1 MKRPTAGDWEADL
14 DDEWRQP
21 HEGCEYKGV
30 PPYKGRYWAYSQERM
45 REFAEQGRLVY
56 VKSGMPNYKRY
67 LDEMPGV
74 PLQDIWTDVAPILNS
89 KERVGYPT
97 QKPHH
102 PGQQQSRRYGTRSFL
117 RMCHGL
123 HCRREGRTSLG
134 RDRPF
139 TKGCRPGH
147 PAGGVRTRGLVQAK
161 PPRRCTQ
168 AQRPRTDTPL
178 PDPKAHAVRT
188 AGGILQRLP
197 YSVPVPQFHD

>member
-1 MKRPTAGDWEADL
+1 MLTTYRHSIATRRKEPVRRYRRGDLTAAKPGGDTQYEWRVKRPTAGDWKADL

-21 HEGCEYKGV
+21 HEGCEYKGM

-97 QKPHH
+97 QKPLALLDRIIQASSN
-102 PGQQQSRRYGTRSFL
+102 PGDMYYWTPSADAPRPALPQRRQNVIG
-117 RMCHGL
+117 
-123 HCRREGRTSLG
+123 
-134 RDRPF
+134 
-139 TKGCRPGH
+139 
-147 PAGGVRTRGLVQAK
+147 
-161 PPRRCTQ
+161 
-168 AQRPRTDTPL
+168 
-178 PDPKAHAVRT
+178 
-188 AGGILQRLP
+188 
-197 YSVPVPQFHD
+197 